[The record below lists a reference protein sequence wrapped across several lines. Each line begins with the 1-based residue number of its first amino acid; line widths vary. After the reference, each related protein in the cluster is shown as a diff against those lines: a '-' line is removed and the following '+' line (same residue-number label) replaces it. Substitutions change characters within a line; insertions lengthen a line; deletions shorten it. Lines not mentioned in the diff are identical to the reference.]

1 MDGSG
6 DWLDSSITK
15 EVLKVVFNERR
26 RLYAQ
31 WVRLTPDEVVAS
43 QAEAKAYN
51 KLIETIKEKTH
62 KTTQEL
68 CAAAGLGSDQLA
80 D

>member
-6 DWLDSSITK
+6 DWLDSSITRA
-15 EVLKVVFNERR
+15 VLKTVFEERR

-31 WVRLTPDEVVAS
+31 WVSLTPDKMIAS
-43 QAEAKAYN
+43 QAEALAYN
-51 KLIETIKEKTH
+51 KLIETIKSKTH